1 MTSCDTSR
9 HLATP
14 RDISATSPRHPATSR
29 DTSATSCDTSATS
42 HDISRPPRDISATS
56 PRHPATSRR
65 LRHAATCHNRQQHA
79 ATPLQLM
86 QIEHRNRTASLHKPS
101 LCSHSGEP
109 QPLQMALAVESSH
122 GHTHPVQYHA
132 PRPSSRNVPV
142 DRHRSLGPLVTMLPH
157 TLWITTSYT
166 LLVSTQSH
174 PKCPKSNQNKCFG
187 SHEQGSE
194 VPLSLIHI

>member
-9 HLATP
+9 HLAT
-14 RDISATSPRHPATSR
+14 SPRHLHDIPRHLATPPRHLATPPRHLTTSR
-29 DTSATSCDTSATS
+29 DTSATFL
-42 HDISRPPRDISATS
+42 
-56 PRHPATSRR
+56 RHPATSR
-65 LRHAATCHNRQQHA
+65 NMPQQHA

-122 GHTHPVQYHA
+122 GHTHPVQYYA
-132 PRPSSRNVPV
+132 LRPSSGNVPV